1 MSTAGLSTARL
12 ARMHDVMAGY
22 VERDEV
28 PGLVTLVSRRGEV
41 HVDVIGTQAIGDS
54 RPMRRDTIFRISSM
68 TKPIIAVATM
78 ILVEECK
85 LRLDEPVDALL
96 PELAKRQVLKRLDG
110 PLDDTVPAKRAITVR
125 DLLTFRMGFGMI
137 MAPPDAYPILSAA
150 NELQIGMGPPS
161 PSTMPAPD
169 EWMRRLGSL
178 PLMHQ
183 PGEQWMYNTGSDV
196 LGVLIARASGQ
207 PLETFLR
214 ERLFEPL
221 EMRDTSFS
229 VPEASLDRLATSYWT
244 DPTSG
249 KLTVYDEPRG
259 GQWSRPPAFPSGA
272 GGLVSTI
279 DDYLA
284 FGQMMLSQGKL
295 KGSRILSR
303 LSVELMTTDQLTA
316 EQKAVSGLIPGYF
329 DSHGWGF
336 GVSVVTRRDNMAE
349 VPGRY
354 GWDGGMGT
362 SWYSD
367 PREEMVTILM
377 TQRAWTSPS
386 PPNVCLDFW
395 TSAYQAIDD

>member
-1 MSTAGLSTARL
+1 MSTAGLSRARL
-12 ARMHDVMAGY
+12 SRMHNVMAGY
-22 VERDEV
+22 VEHGEV

-85 LRLDEPVDALL
+85 LRLDEPVDRWL

-110 PLDDTVPAKRAITVR
+110 PLDDTVPANRAITVR
-125 DLLTFRMGFGMI
+125 DLLTFRMGFGQM
-137 MAPPDAYPILSAA
+137 MAPPDAYPILKAA

-161 PSTMPAPD
+161 PSMLPTPD
-169 EWMRRLGSL
+169 EWMRRLVRL

-183 PGEQWMYNTGSDV
+183 PGERWMYNTGSDV

-221 EMRDTSFS
+221 GMKDTGFS
-229 VPEASLDRLATSYWT
+229 VSAASLDRLATSYWT
-244 DPTSG
+244 DPASG
-249 KLTVYDEPRG
+249 QLAVYDEPRSS
-259 GQWSRPPAFPSGA
+259 QWSREPAFPSGA

-284 FGQMMLSQGKL
+284 FAQMMLSQGKL
-295 KGSRILSR
+295 CSERILSR
-303 LSVELMTTDQLTA
+303 LSVELMTTDQLTP
-316 EQKAVSGLIPGYF
+316 EQKVVSGLVPGYF

-336 GVSVVTRRDNMAE
+336 GVSMVTRRDD
-349 VPGRY
+349 V
-354 GWDGGMGT
+354 
-362 SWYSD
+362 
-367 PREEMVTILM
+367 
-377 TQRAWTSPS
+377 
-386 PPNVCLDFW
+386 
-395 TSAYQAIDD
+395 